1 MVGLVVVAL
10 VLLVFATTNADE
22 TLTKAAG
29 YVTFIFAASGIY
41 LFLGAAS
48 AATGGKSYPLGPPIV
63 R

>member
-1 MVGLVVVAL
+1 
-10 VLLVFATTNADE
+10 VLLVFGTLNTDT

-29 YVTFIFAASGIY
+29 YVTFAFAALGVY

-48 AATGGKSYPLGPPIV
+48 AATGGKAFPLGSPLL